1 MFEYLNMFSFVTCSC
16 LHMCVLICILMNLDV
31 VNLTS
36 GHTVTQSFFDLMLLS
51 LFIYCYFVLVVTM
64 EILENKDVSIVFS
77 VCLKAIGLF

>member
-1 MFEYLNMFSFVTCSC
+1 
-16 LHMCVLICILMNLDV
+16 MCVLICILMNLDV

-36 GHTVTQSFFDLMLLS
+36 GHTVTQSFLDLILLS

-77 VCLKAIGLF
+77 VCLKAIGLFKVIPSIEFVQDNRLLR

>member
-1 MFEYLNMFSFVTCSC
+1 
-16 LHMCVLICILMNLDV
+16 MCVLICILMNLDV

-36 GHTVTQSFFDLMLLS
+36 GHTVTQSFLDLMLLS
-51 LFIYCYFVLVVTM
+51 LFIYFDFVLVVTM